1 MIARAALLAELVV
14 VMLVG
19 QARAALRR
27 ITKGPARAGWTWQV
41 ELIAAGMQAIMMRS
55 KRRGVPWLRA
65 VLDLAPTPAPFGK
78 RVRTEDIDAGGV
90 RARWFVP
97 LGGPAPTRT
106 IIYCHGGGF
115 VIGSPRT
122 THAELMAGLAV
133 LAEARVLGVEYR
145 LAPEH
150 RFPAAHDDALAAV
163 RWLYAQGA
171 DPAQVALGGDSAGG
185 NLAAATLCSLRDAG
199 DPLPAAAV
207 LFCPWVDLLAAGGS
221 MDTNAA
227 VDFGDRELLVA
238 WAEDYMPPGSPRD
251 PRAFPIDAKLNGLPP
266 LLIQVGGAEVLHDQ
280 VVAFAQRARAAG
292 VDVTLETEPAMFH
305 DWQLQAALLP
315 EGARSVEAAARWLV
329 AQLPM
334 RSA

>member
-1 MIARAALLAELVV
+1 LIARAALLAELVV

-19 QARAALRR
+19 QARAAMRR
-27 ITKGPARAGWTWQV
+27 VATGPAHDGWSWQV
-41 ELIAAGMQAIMMRS
+41 ELIAAGMRAIMMHS

-65 VLDLAPTPAPFGK
+65 ALEAAPTPAPFLE
-78 RVRTEDIDAGGV
+78 RVRTENVDAGGV

-97 LGGPAPTRT
+97 TGASLPTRT
-106 IIYCHGGGF
+106 IVYCHGGGF
-115 VIGSPRT
+115 VIGSSD
-122 THAELMAGLAV
+122 THAELMAQLAV
-133 LAEARVLGVEYR
+133 LAGARVLGVDYR

-150 RFPAAHDDALAAV
+150 RFPAAHDDALAVV
-163 RWLYAQGA
+163 RWLYAQGV

-221 MDTNAA
+221 MDANAT

-238 WAEDYMPPGSPRD
+238 WAEAYVPRGSSRD
-251 PRAFPIDAKLNGLPP
+251 PRAFPIDAKLDRLPP

-280 VVAFAQRARAAG
+280 IVAFAQRARAAG
-292 VDVTLETEPAMFH
+292 VDVTLEVEPAMFH

-315 EGARSVEAAARWLV
+315 EGTLSLESAARWLV
-329 AQLPM
+329 AHI
-334 RSA
+334 SA

>member
-1 MIARAALLAELVV
+1 MIARAALLAELIV

-27 ITKGPARAGWTWQV
+27 IAKGPARAGWSWQV

-55 KRRGVPWLRA
+55 KRRGVHWLRA
-65 VLDLAPTPAPFGK
+65 VLDVAPTPAPFGK

-97 LGGPAPTRT
+97 LGAITPTRT
-106 IIYCHGGGF
+106 IVYYHGGGF
-115 VIGSPRT
+115 VIGSPNT
-122 THAELMAGLAV
+122 THAELMAQLAV
-133 LAEARVLGVEYR
+133 LAEARVLGVDYR

-171 DPAQVALGGDSAGG
+171 DPASVALGGDSAGG
-185 NLAAATLCSLRDAG
+185 NLATATLCSLRDAG

-221 MDTNAA
+221 MDANAD
-227 VDFGDRELLVA
+227 VDFGNRELLVA
-238 WAEDYMPPGSPRD
+238 WAEDYLPRGSPRD
-251 PRAFPIDAKLNGLPP
+251 PRAFPSDAKLDGLPP

-280 VVAFAQRARAAG
+280 IVAFAQRARAAG
-292 VDVTLETEPAMFH
+292 VDVTLEIELDMFH
-305 DWQLQAALLP
+305 DWQLQGALLP
-315 EGARSVEAAARWLV
+315 EGARSLEAAARWLV
-329 AQLPM
+329 RRLPA
-334 RSA
+334 RNA